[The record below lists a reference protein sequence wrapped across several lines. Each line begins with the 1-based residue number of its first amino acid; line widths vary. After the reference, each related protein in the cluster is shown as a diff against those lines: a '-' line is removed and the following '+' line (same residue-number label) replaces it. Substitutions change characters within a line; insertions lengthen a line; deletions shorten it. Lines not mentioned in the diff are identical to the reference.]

1 MVLFATIDF
10 IQPEPVLISFL
21 TMHNDLASINLLY
34 ANNIFTVND
43 TRGSAG
49 TVPEKVRYSLYD
61 RIDYMIYIEYTLKLR
76 SLELRFLFWRT
87 LK

>member
-34 ANNIFTVND
+34 ANNSFTVN
-43 TRGSAG
+43 RLLSKRYKRFRRNRSGES
-49 TVPEKVRYSLYD
+49 TV
-61 RIDYMIYIEYTLKLR
+61 
-76 SLELRFLFWRT
+76 
-87 LK
+87 